1 MRRAGAYVLDVELGR
16 GAAGTVWRAHRDGP
30 VAQTVAVK
38 RLRAGADPRDLERL
52 RREATI
58 LTELDHP
65 HIVRVL
71 EVVADDNGEPG
82 GGDEGIA
89 LVMQY
94 APGGSLDDLLSQRG
108 RLDPGEVV
116 AVAAP
121 IADALASAHRRGVL
135 HGDVK
140 PANVVFTSDGE
151 PLLSDFGVARSF
163 GRPATVDHDVA
174 GTAEYL
180 APERFDGADPD
191 PRTDVYAL
199 GIVCYR
205 ALLGRLPYEGS
216 TPLAVVRVAERGEHA
231 ALGAA
236 PGVPP
241 ELAAAVE
248 SAIARDPTARTA
260 TAAELGRALRSAV
273 APASVRLPGVPAP
286 DGVGAPPGTAA
297 GAGAAPGS
305 GTRTFGRRPP
315 GPAGPTGPRRRRR
328 WPVTAAVLAVAA
340 AVGLLAGPLDPGDDD
355 EGRAGEDCP
364 ALRRPEAGTDAQVV
378 YGDADGDGCR
388 TVGVYSNRTDLG
400 PETGAMVLE
409 IRIDDGALR
418 PQRFDLGQR
427 GDRLLL
433 GDWDCDG
440 IDTPALYRPTTGV
453 TSYYDSWAT
462 EADGSDGVVAISE
475 VPGVAGAEPTASDTD
490 GDGCDEVVLVAPA

>member
-1 MRRAGAYVLDVELGR
+1 MRRIGPYVLDIELGR

-38 RLRAGADPRDLERL
+38 RLRTGADPRDLERL

-65 HIVRVL
+65 HIVRVI
-71 EVVADDNGEPG
+71 EVVRDGDDYGELHG
-82 GGDEGIA
+82 GGEGIA

-94 APGGSLDDLLSQRG
+94 APGGSLDDLLSQRH

-151 PLLSDFGVARSF
+151 PLLSDFGVARSC
-163 GRPATVDHDVA
+163 GRPATADHDVA

-180 APERFDGADPD
+180 APERFDGADAG

-199 GIVCYR
+199 GVVCYR
-205 ALLGRLPYEGS
+205 ALLGRLPYEGP
-216 TPLAVVRVAERGEHA
+216 TALAVVRAAERGDHA
-231 ALGAA
+231 DLRAA

-260 TAAELGRALRSAV
+260 TAAELGRALRA
-273 APASVRLPGVPAP
+273 
-286 DGVGAPPGTAA
+286 
-297 GAGAAPGS
+297 
-305 GTRTFGRRPP
+305 
-315 GPAGPTGPRRRRR
+315 
-328 WPVTAAVLAVAA
+328 AVAA
-340 AVGLLAGPLDPGDDD
+340 ESVGWRLQLPADAVG
-355 EGRAGEDCP
+355 
-364 ALRRPEAGTDAQVV
+364 LRRPEAPPPPALPIPEPASTTGGERMTLL
-378 YGDADGDGCR
+378 GDGDGDHGRCAAP
-388 TVGVYSNRTDLG
+388 VAAAAVAGAG
-400 PETGAMVLE
+400 PLDGSVEARPDRPTNGAMVRLPDE
-409 IRIDDGALR
+409 PVAPGPPQIARR
-418 PQRFDLGQR
+418 PQ
-427 GDRLLL
+427 
-433 GDWDCDG
+433 
-440 IDTPALYRPTTGV
+440 TPGHPRPP
-453 TSYYDSWAT
+453 S
-462 EADGSDGVVAISE
+462 
-475 VPGVAGAEPTASDTD
+475 P
-490 GDGCDEVVLVAPA
+490 LVAEYADRSEE